1 MISLPAEGNTGMP
14 MDRVVSAGVGYLT
27 AKRPR
32 RSRCVLPYSSELTQA
47 LRSFLTA
54 TRDSKP
60 AIIPRSQIGLV
71 GTGVALDGGVS
82 EDGGGAPEGG
92 GTKVSG
98 PPTTNGSLVADAGL
112 VPIMFV
118 AVTKHSYVSSL
129 YIEGT
134 VIGDVGPTTFT
145 RTRPE
150 PTTRR
155 QEAS

>member
-1 MISLPAEGNTGMP
+1 MMP
-14 MDRVVSAGVGYLT
+14 NSH
-27 AKRPR
+27 
-32 RSRCVLPYSSELTQA
+32 S
-47 LRSFLTA
+47 
-54 TRDSKP
+54 
-60 AIIPRSQIGLV
+60 GLV
-71 GTGVALDGGVS
+71 GTGVALDGGVPV
-82 EDGGGAPEGG
+82 DGGGVP
-92 GTKVSG
+92 VSG

-129 YIEGT
+129 YIEVT

-155 QEAS
+155 QEAV

>member
-1 MISLPAEGNTGMP
+1 
-14 MDRVVSAGVGYLT
+14 VV
-27 AKRPR
+27 RDI
-32 RSRCVLPYSSELTQA
+32 QA
-47 LRSFLTA
+47 LRSFLKPTS
-54 TRDSKP
+54 DSSP
-60 AIIPRSQIGLV
+60 AMMPSSHSGLV

-82 EDGGGAPEGG
+82 VDGGGVPEGGGGVPEGGGG

-98 PPTTNGSLVADAGL
+98 GPTTNGSLVADAGL

-118 AVTKHSYVSSL
+118 AVTKHSYVSPL

>member
-1 MISLPAEGNTGMP
+1 MMP
-14 MDRVVSAGVGYLT
+14 
-27 AKRPR
+27 
-32 RSRCVLPYSSELTQA
+32 SSH
-47 LRSFLTA
+47 S
-54 TRDSKP
+54 
-60 AIIPRSQIGLV
+60 GLV
-71 GTGVALDGGVS
+71 GTGVALDGGVPV
-82 EDGGGAPEGG
+82 DGGGVPEGG
-92 GTKVSG
+92 GTKVTG
-98 PPTTNGSLVADAGL
+98 APTTNGSLVADAGL

-118 AVTKHSYVSSL
+118 AVTKHSYVSPL

>member
-1 MISLPAEGNTGMP
+1 MMP
-14 MDRVVSAGVGYLT
+14 NSHSA
-27 AKRPR
+27 
-32 RSRCVLPYSSELTQA
+32 
-47 LRSFLTA
+47 
-54 TRDSKP
+54 
-60 AIIPRSQIGLV
+60 LV
-71 GTGVALDGGVS
+71 GTGVALDGGV
-82 EDGGGAPEGG
+82 PV
-92 GTKVSG
+92 TG

>member
-1 MISLPAEGNTGMP
+1 MVRDI
-14 MDRVVSAGVGYLT
+14 
-27 AKRPR
+27 
-32 RSRCVLPYSSELTQA
+32 QA
-47 LRSFLTA
+47 LRSFLKPTS
-54 TRDSKP
+54 DSSP
-60 AIIPRSQIGLV
+60 AMMPSSHSGLV

-82 EDGGGAPEGG
+82 VDGGGVPEGGGGVPEGGGG

-98 PPTTNGSLVADAGL
+98 GPTTNGSLVADAGL

-118 AVTKHSYVSSL
+118 AVTKHSYVSPL

>member
-1 MISLPAEGNTGMP
+1 MVRDI
-14 MDRVVSAGVGYLT
+14 
-27 AKRPR
+27 
-32 RSRCVLPYSSELTQA
+32 QA
-47 LRSFLTA
+47 LRSFLMPTS
-54 TRDSKP
+54 DSSP
-60 AIIPRSQIGLV
+60 AMMPSSHSGLV
-71 GTGVALDGGVS
+71 GTGVALDGGGVPYNGGGVPV
-82 EDGGGAPEGG
+82 DGGGVPEGG
-92 GTKVSG
+92 GTTVAG
-98 PPTTNGSLVADAGL
+98 APTTNGSLVADAGL

-118 AVTKHSYVSSL
+118 AVTKHSYVSPL

>member
-1 MISLPAEGNTGMP
+1 MVRDI
-14 MDRVVSAGVGYLT
+14 
-27 AKRPR
+27 
-32 RSRCVLPYSSELTQA
+32 QA
-47 LRSFLTA
+47 LRSFLKPTS
-54 TRDSKP
+54 DSSP
-60 AIIPRSQIGLV
+60 AMMPSSHSGLV

-82 EDGGGAPEGG
+82 VDGGGVPEGG
-92 GTKVSG
+92 GGVPYVGGGVPEGGGGGAKVSG
-98 PPTTNGSLVADAGL
+98 APTTNGSLVADEGL

-118 AVTKHSYVSSL
+118 AVTKHSYVSPL